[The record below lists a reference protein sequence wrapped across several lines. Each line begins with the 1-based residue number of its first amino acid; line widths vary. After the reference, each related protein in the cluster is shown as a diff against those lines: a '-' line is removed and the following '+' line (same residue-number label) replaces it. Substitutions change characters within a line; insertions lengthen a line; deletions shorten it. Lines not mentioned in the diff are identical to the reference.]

1 MVLEDLKEIDNQ
13 GLMELLK
20 TLEEMDKILKEEEKT
35 LIEERDENDS
45 KL

>member
-1 MVLEDLKEIDNQ
+1 MVLEDLKKIDNQ